1 MSSAKTVPTPLRGL
15 QSDLAGLAH
24 QASQWMGEHR
34 TLVVAGAAGALTLL
48 VAGWA
53 WSALVGRRALARRQG
68 LVLVPTEGFD
78 PGVEEILRFAAALA
92 GCRPARLAPRRSR
105 AVRVHLSSVRGQ
117 LAYRVEGPPWL
128 MPVLRSGTFSQV
140 ELRPASALATIATP
154 PGSPAAPGASLEAAA
169 AVPPVPQPAQQEDQ
183 TVEDDETLAQ

>member
-1 MSSAKTVPTPLRGL
+1 
-15 QSDLAGLAH
+15 
-24 QASQWMGEHR
+24 MGEHR
-34 TLVVAGAAGALTLL
+34 TLVVAGAAGALALL

-78 PGVEEILRFAAALA
+78 PGVEEVLRFAAALA
-92 GCRPARLAPRRSR
+92 GCRPARLAPRWSR

-117 LAYRVEGPPWL
+117 LAYGIEGPPWL

-140 ELRPASALATIATP
+140 ELRPASALGTIATP
-154 PGSPAAPGASLEAAA
+154 TGSPAAPGASLEAAA
-169 AVPPVPQPAQQEDQ
+169 SVQHVRQPAQQEDQ
-183 TVEDDETLAQ
+183 TVEDDEILAQ